1 MNTVLLISFVI
12 WVFSLLLILLVLIV
26 NPFMIW
32 IKYLI
37 KGKKPARYSP
47 DYRPSVSL
55 VIVARNAENCVVKRL
70 KNSLE
75 LVFPSEDHEII
86 FFSDGSTDNTLQY
99 AKSVHSN
106 KIRIFSSSEH
116 LGKNNGLN
124 QAIKECKGDILV
136 LSDVD
141 VMLDKDTILTLVKH
155 FSDPEVGGVCGEKAL
170 LKVRMDMSTSQTYHI
185 RFEKTIKELESLT
198 GSISSNDGT
207 LYAIRRNLYKPLPP
221 GVTDDLYV
229 CLSVVKQRSRFLYEP
244 EAKAYI
250 EPPSKSTR
258 HEMVRRRRI
267 VSNSLM
273 GLYLMRE
280 LLNPF
285 KYGTFA
291 IILFINKVLRRM
303 IPFCLIL
310 VFFSNLFLSFHST
323 TMEVF
328 LFLQIAFYSLAASY
342 KLFFRKHS
350 GLKKVTKIAALVYY
364 FCVGNCGTL
373 LGVLWFLKGSNMTKW
388 EPISDGEYN
397 RKKH

>member
-1 MNTVLLISFVI
+1 MNTISMISFVV
-12 WVFSLLLILLVLIV
+12 WVFSALLILLVLIV

-37 KGKKPARYSP
+37 KGKKPVRYSP

-55 VIVARNAENCVVKRL
+55 VIVARNAEKCVVKRL
-70 KNSLE
+70 KNSLD
-75 LVFPSEDHEII
+75 LVFPSEDHEIV
-86 FFSDGSTDNTLQY
+86 FFSDGSTDNTLKY

-106 KIRIFSSSEH
+106 KIRIFSSPEH

-141 VMLDKDTILTLVKH
+141 VMLDKDTILTLVRH

-207 LYAIRRNLYKPLPP
+207 LYAIRRNLFKPLPP
-221 GVTDDLYV
+221 CVTDDLYV

-244 EAKAYI
+244 DARAYI

-280 LLNPF
+280 LMNPF
-285 KYGTFA
+285 KYGMFA
-291 IILFINKVLRRM
+291 IILFINKVLRRVM
-303 IPFCLIL
+303 PFCLIL

-323 TMEVF
+323 SMAVF
-328 LFLQIAFYSLAASY
+328 LCLQIAFYSLAASY
-342 KLFFRKHS
+342 KLFFS
-350 GLKKVTKIAALVYY
+350 Q
-364 FCVGNCGTL
+364 
-373 LGVLWFLKGSNMTKW
+373 S
-388 EPISDGEYN
+388 
-397 RKKH
+397 

>member
-1 MNTVLLISFVI
+1 
-12 WVFSLLLILLVLIV
+12 
-26 NPFMIW
+26 
-32 IKYLI
+32 
-37 KGKKPARYSP
+37 P

-55 VIVARNAENCVVKRL
+55 VIVARNAEKCVVKRL
-70 KNSLE
+70 KNSLD
-75 LVFPSEDHEII
+75 LVFPSEDHEIV
-86 FFSDGSTDNTLQY
+86 FFSDGSTDNTLNY
-99 AKSVHSN
+99 AKSVHSD

-155 FSDPEVGGVCGEKAL
+155 FSDPCVGGVCGGKEL
-170 LKVRMDMSTSQTYHI
+170 LKVKMDMSTSQSHHI
-185 RFEKTIKELESLT
+185 KFEKTIKELESLT

-207 LYAIRRNLYKPLPP
+207 LYAIRRNLFKPLPP

-244 EAKAYI
+244 DAKAYI

-280 LLNPF
+280 LMNPF
-285 KYGTFA
+285 KYGMFA
-291 IILFINKVLRRM
+291 IILFINKVLRRV

-323 TMEVF
+323 AMAVF
-328 LFLQIAFYSLAASY
+328 LCLQIAFYSLAASY
-342 KLFFRKHS
+342 KLFFRKYS
-350 GLKKVTKIAALVYY
+350 GLKNVKKVTALAYY

-397 RKKH
+397 SKIH